1 MSSVLQPLAKFILLH
16 NNDAMGI
23 DELIAGGEALTVE
36 FKRQAEGD
44 ELVRAVT
51 CLANGEGG
59 VLLIG
64 VDDDGAIVGARGP
77 RGEEPGPNK
86 DAEVVQIKSEHT
98 LPVHACGEY
107 SYSGHYIW

>member
-59 VLLIG
+59 GLLIG
-64 VDDDGAIVGARGP
+64 DSTHR
-77 RGEEPGPNK
+77 RRR
-86 DAEVVQIKSEHT
+86 
-98 LPVHACGEY
+98 
-107 SYSGHYIW
+107 